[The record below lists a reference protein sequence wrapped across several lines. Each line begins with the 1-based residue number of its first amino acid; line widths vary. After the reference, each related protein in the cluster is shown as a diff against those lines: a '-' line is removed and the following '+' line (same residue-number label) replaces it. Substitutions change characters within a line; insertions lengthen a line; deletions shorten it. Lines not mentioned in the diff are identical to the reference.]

1 MQDFIIFTDYR
12 SKGGESRDLIRGPR
26 TSCCIGFQKS
36 ETKVGLKTKKSKN
49 IFFALF
55 VQIKSIQCSNNSEND
70 LPGTLKHVKQ
80 VNRTQYKLNESLQP
94 SKQSKENL
102 TLPLNHQ
109 YVNTGKQN

>member
-1 MQDFIIFTDYR
+1 MYWVSEI
-12 SKGGESRDLIRGPR
+12 GNESR
-26 TSCCIGFQKS
+26 S
-36 ETKVGLKTKKSKN
+36 ENEKIKKTH
-49 IFFALF
+49 FFALF

-109 YVNTGKQN
+109 YVTGKQ